1 MSLFDRLLGAIRLG
15 DDDELDDDDYDED
28 DELDEEDDEEE
39 DFEEDKP
46 NKLFSMKFRKK
57 SRDTE
62 YDEEDDEDSD
72 DEEDDEEEEEDKPR
86 RSFFPFGGRKK
97 KASRVEEEDDEDE
110 EEDEEE
116 EEEEEPPRSRR
127 SSERKASRTRD
138 RRSQP
143 RRDTSARQ
151 SQSSY
156 TSSQSAYSSSGSY
169 SSAAYSSAGT
179 TSGRTGYR
187 SQGDEI
193 DWSSFVTQKP
203 GVKPKSHK
211 KRNTGARVRVEVIVP
226 KSMEDTQDIAELLMS
241 DAAVI
246 LNLEFIDVDTARRIV
261 DFSCGACYALDG
273 GVQQVSNY
281 VYILTP
287 VNVEVSGDFTSMF
300 SNFFEFSSK
309 RSVY

>member
-15 DDDELDDDDYDED
+15 DDELDDDDYDED
-28 DELDEEDDEEE
+28 DELDEEDDEDE

-46 NKLFSMKFRKK
+46 NKLFNMKFRKK

-62 YDEEDDEDSD
+62 YDEEDDE
-72 DEEDDEEEEEDKPR
+72 ED
-86 RSFFPFGGRKK
+86 
-97 KASRVEEEDDEDE
+97 
-110 EEDEEE
+110 EDEEE
-116 EEEEEPPRSRR
+116 EEEKPRR
-127 SSERKASRTRD
+127 SFFSFGSRKKKASRDEEDDDEDEDEEEEEEAPRARRTSERKSSRSRD

-151 SQSSY
+151 SQSGY
-156 TSSQSAYSSSGSY
+156 TSAQSTYTSSGSY

-179 TSGRTGYR
+179 TAGRTGYR
-187 SQGDEI
+187 GQSDEI

-203 GVKPKSHK
+203 GVKPRTHK

-300 SNFFEFSSK
+300 SNFFDFTSK

>member
-15 DDDELDDDDYDED
+15 DDELDDDDYDED
-28 DELDEEDDEEE
+28 DELDEEDDEDE

-46 NKLFSMKFRKK
+46 NKLFNMKFRKK

-62 YDEEDDEDSD
+62 YDEEDEEDSD
-72 DEEDDEEEEEDKPR
+72 EEDEDEEEEKPR
-86 RSFFPFGGRKK
+86 RSFFSFGSRKK
-97 KASRVEEEDDEDE
+97 KASRDEEDDDEDE
-110 EEDEEE
+110 EDDENEEE
-116 EEEEEPPRSRR
+116 EEEAPRARR
-127 SSERKASRTRD
+127 TSERKSSRSRD

-151 SQSSY
+151 SQSGY
-156 TSSQSAYSSSGSY
+156 TSAQSTYTSSGSY
-169 SSAAYSSAGT
+169 SSATYSSAGT
-179 TSGRTGYR
+179 TAGRTGYR
-187 SQGDEI
+187 SQSDEI

-203 GVKPKSHK
+203 GVKPRTHK

-300 SNFFEFSSK
+300 SNFFDFTSK

>member
-110 EEDEEE
+110 EE
-116 EEEEEPPRSRR
+116 EEPPRSRR
-127 SSERKASRTRD
+127 SSERKSSRTRD

-156 TSSQSAYSSSGSY
+156 TSSQSTYSSGSY

-179 TSGRTGYR
+179 ASGRTGYR
-187 SQGDEI
+187 SQSDEI

-300 SNFFEFSSK
+300 SNFFDFTSK

>member
-15 DDDELDDDDYDED
+15 DDELDDDDYDED
-28 DELDEEDDEEE
+28 DELDEEDDEDE

-46 NKLFSMKFRKK
+46 NKLFNMKFRKK

-62 YDEEDDEDSD
+62 YDEEDEEDSD
-72 DEEDDEEEEEDKPR
+72 EEDEDEEEEEEKPR
-86 RSFFPFGGRKK
+86 RSFFSFGSRKK
-97 KASRVEEEDDEDE
+97 KASRDEEDDEEEEDDEDE
-110 EEDEEE
+110 EEEEE
-116 EEEEEPPRSRR
+116 APRARR
-127 SSERKASRTRD
+127 TSERKSSRSRD

-151 SQSSY
+151 SQSGY
-156 TSSQSAYSSSGSY
+156 TSAQSTYTSSGSY

-179 TSGRTGYR
+179 TAGRTGYR
-187 SQGDEI
+187 SQSDEI

-203 GVKPKSHK
+203 GVKPRTHK

-300 SNFFEFSSK
+300 SNFFDFTSK

>member
-15 DDDELDDDDYDED
+15 DDELDDDDYDED
-28 DELDEEDDEEE
+28 DELDEEDDEDE

-46 NKLFSMKFRKK
+46 NKLFNMKFRKK
-57 SRDTE
+57 SRDK
-62 YDEEDDEDSD
+62 EEA
-72 DEEDDEEEEEDKPR
+72 PR
-86 RSFFPFGGRKK
+86 
-97 KASRVEEEDDEDE
+97 A
-110 EEDEEE
+110 
-116 EEEEEPPRSRR
+116 RR
-127 SSERKASRTRD
+127 TSERKSSRSRD

-151 SQSSY
+151 SQSGY
-156 TSSQSAYSSSGSY
+156 TSAQSTYTSSGSY

-179 TSGRTGYR
+179 TAGRTGYR
-187 SQGDEI
+187 GQSDEI

-203 GVKPKSHK
+203 GVKPRTHK

-300 SNFFEFSSK
+300 SNFFDFTSK